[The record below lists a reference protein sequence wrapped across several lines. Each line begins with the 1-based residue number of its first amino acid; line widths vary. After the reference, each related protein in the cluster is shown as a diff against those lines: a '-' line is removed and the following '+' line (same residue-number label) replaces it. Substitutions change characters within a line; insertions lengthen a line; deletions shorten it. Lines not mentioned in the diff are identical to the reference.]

1 MSLKMPDLDLFQI
14 LIFALLTYI
23 WCNTDV
29 KAKDKFYPS
38 ITAANEAVPKQIWL
52 SPDSQDRG
60 FELKWLH
67 GCSL

>member
-1 MSLKMPDLDLFQI
+1 MSLKTTDLDLFQI
-14 LIFALLTYI
+14 SIFPLLT

-38 ITAANEAVPKQIWL
+38 TTAANEAVPQQIWL
-52 SPDSQDRG
+52 SPDSQNKG

-67 GCSL
+67 GCSV